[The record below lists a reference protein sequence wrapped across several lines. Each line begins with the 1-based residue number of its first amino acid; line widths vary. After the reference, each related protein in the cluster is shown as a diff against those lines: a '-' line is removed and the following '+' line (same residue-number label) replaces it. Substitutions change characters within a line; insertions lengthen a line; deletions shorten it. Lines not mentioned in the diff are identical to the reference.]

1 LRAEIDWLV
10 RYGGEEFLIVLP
22 ETSLPAAIEVAER
35 MRLNVERDLKVPLPD
50 GQYLNIT
57 ASFGVAERLAD
68 DTLETLV
75 QRADQ
80 CFIFQNRWGAIRCSR

>member
-1 LRAEIDWLV
+1 
-10 RYGGEEFLIVLP
+10 
-22 ETSLPAAIEVAER
+22 
-35 MRLNVERDLKVPLPD
+35 MRLNVERDLKVLLPD

-80 CFIFQNRWGAIRCSR
+80 WLYFSKSLGRNQVQPVSGRVTRDMESL